1 MHCLRRW
8 IVCAAAVLGCTGC
21 DGTPQMNYDSVD
33 LVPVYGKVTLD
44 GKPLPEAV
52 ITFEG
57 SDGQFSYALTDAN
70 GEYRLQF
77 DTVEQGATPGA
88 KTVRIST
95 TRKIL
100 GLNAEEGE
108 QEEGAQGEGPAVKPG
123 PSGEKVPARY
133 NKKSELH
140 VQVAADKT
148 EFNFEL
154 VSR

>member
-1 MHCLRRW
+1 MQRLIRW
-8 IVCAAAVLGCTGC
+8 IACAATALSCAGC

-44 GKPLPEAV
+44 GEPLPQAV
-52 ITFEG
+52 VTFEG
-57 SDGQFSYALTDAN
+57 SDGQFSYAMTDAD

-77 DTVEQGATPGA
+77 DTVAQGATPGA

-100 GLNAEEGE
+100 GLNAAEGE
-108 QEEGAQGEGPAVKPG
+108 QEEGAQGEGPAVKPA

-133 NKKSELH
+133 NKKSELQ